1 MLGSQWVRVT
11 SPTTAVRLCVGGTCL
26 LQHVVGH
33 HIFTNIDGADP
44 DVYTDHPDKP
54 FYLRIKWKQRWL
66 PHYLYQHLYVFVIY
80 SLVRQWVGQGQGL
93 GGSTDNGLAFVW
105 LFSLSMY
112 VCMCA
117 YVCACVRVCMCAC
130 VCLYVCVCVH
140 VCVCTCVYVCMC
152 VCVCVCAACCQQKGP
167 GLWLHVWPKKW
178 YGMEVCVCCRYSV
191 CV

>member
-1 MLGSQWVRVT
+1 MGESDFANHCSTFV
-11 SPTTAVRLCVGGTCL
+11 CVGGTCL

-130 VCLYVCVCVH
+130 VCLYVCVCVY